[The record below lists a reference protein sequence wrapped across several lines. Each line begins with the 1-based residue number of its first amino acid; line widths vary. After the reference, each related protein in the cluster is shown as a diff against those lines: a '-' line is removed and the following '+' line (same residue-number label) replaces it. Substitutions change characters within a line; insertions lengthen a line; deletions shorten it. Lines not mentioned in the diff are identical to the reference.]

1 MTRPPSVPPAISATH
16 ESFPLRIVSLAGS
29 CWEGRVR
36 EASVPGA
43 AGRLGIMAGHLP
55 LLAPLVEGLI
65 RLFPEDGSVP
75 LELHVS
81 GGYVE
86 VQPGEVIVLAD
97 LASRSTS
104 LDAARAEEARLQA
117 SSPMAGAFGDDRY
130 PQLHA
135 ELVARLGRI
144 RRYGQQG

>member
-1 MTRPPSVPPAISATH
+1 MPCPADLPPVIASTTQ
-16 ESFPLRIVSLAGS
+16 SFPLRVVSLAGP
-29 CWEGRVR
+29 CWEGWVR
-36 EASVPGA
+36 EASLPGA

-55 LLAPLVEGLI
+55 LLAPLVEGFIHLY
-65 RLFPEDGSVP
+65 PAQGGTP

-97 LASRSTS
+97 LAARSDA
-104 LDAARAEEARLQA
+104 LDAARAEEARQLA
-117 SSPMAGAFGDDRY
+117 SSPMAAAFSDDQY

-135 ELVARLGRI
+135 ELVARLARI
-144 RRYGQQG
+144 RRPGQR